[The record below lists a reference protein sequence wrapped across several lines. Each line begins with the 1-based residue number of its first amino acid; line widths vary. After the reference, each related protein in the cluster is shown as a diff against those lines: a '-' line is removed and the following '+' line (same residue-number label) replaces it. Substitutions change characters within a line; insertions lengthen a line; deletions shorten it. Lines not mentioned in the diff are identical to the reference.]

1 MSDDEATAWPSDI
14 IAAEQHGVRV
24 FWIATDAMQELVDPL
39 AIILGEH
46 MADHDELHVTYNGM
60 LGGWQQHAGHNA
72 SLFRSVGPKDRG
84 HSSSSNT
91 ARSWFCEAAR
101 PSTSSSL
108 PSPGAMARALLLGVV
123 SRLRAAR
130 EISHRNSR
138 FPRSKRCAAETA

>member
-72 SLFRSVGPKDRG
+72 SLFPLRGAQGPWTQLEFEYSAFVVLRG
-84 HSSSSNT
+84 
-91 ARSWFCEAAR
+91 R
-101 PSTSSSL
+101 P
-108 PSPGAMARALLLGVV
+108 
-123 SRLRAAR
+123 
-130 EISHRNSR
+130 
-138 FPRSKRCAAETA
+138 AEHE